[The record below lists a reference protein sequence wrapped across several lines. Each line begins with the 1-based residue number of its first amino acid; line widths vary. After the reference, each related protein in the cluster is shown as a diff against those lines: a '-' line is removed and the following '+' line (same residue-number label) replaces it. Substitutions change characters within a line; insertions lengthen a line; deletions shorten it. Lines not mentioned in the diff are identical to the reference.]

1 MKKNISIWVQ
11 LLFLFSIL
19 PNMVYAVPIKLQGV
33 VKDSLSKEVL
43 TYASLGLKKYP
54 IGTSTNLNGEFQL
67 IINDSLAN
75 EMITV
80 SMMGYESKS
89 YKISDMKGNYFEI
102 LLNPRSIQ
110 LGEITISPDQ
120 LTAEEVL
127 KKVIKNHNKNYPS
140 GFCYYETFFRDL
152 VTDDAKDAKIKNCR
166 LTEAAVNIEDFGLD
180 ASRDPKFKVH
190 EIRNSY
196 NYVETSLWSR
206 AIIWKIKNPLQLI
219 YDYKNIINKEGLK
232 RYLEDECYSKRILE
246 KTYIDDTPTYML
258 ELRQVCNKF
267 LGSTYNNL
275 LSYRTTLLYVNSKN
289 WAIEEVDYKF
299 INRSGIGDS
308 VLFKANIKM
317 QEYDNKYYLKLI
329 NFGGCIADEYIKMS
343 KGVDYK
349 HYSTLLVNSVI
360 LERKSIERIRR
371 RNEMKTD
378 IPLWD
383 AQYTYNPEFWENYTI
398 LLDKPIETSVIKDLE
413 RDESLKNQFKDGGLK
428 NSKK

>member
-1 MKKNISIWVQ
+1 MKKNISICW
-11 LLFLFSIL
+11 LFLFLFFIL
-19 PNMVYAVPIKLQGV
+19 TNLADAAPVKVQGV

-110 LGEITISPDQ
+110 LGEITVSPDQ
-120 LTAEEVL
+120 LTGADVL

-329 NFGGCIADEYIKMS
+329 NFGGCIADEYIKMG

-349 HYSTLLVNSVI
+349 HYSTLSVNSVI